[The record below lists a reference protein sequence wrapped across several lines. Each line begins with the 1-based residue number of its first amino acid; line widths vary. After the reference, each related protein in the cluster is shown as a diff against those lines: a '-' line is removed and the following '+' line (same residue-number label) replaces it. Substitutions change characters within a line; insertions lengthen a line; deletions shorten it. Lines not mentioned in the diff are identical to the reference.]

1 MSRTVR
7 RIVVC
12 LSQTDAVRG
21 RRSMREWHRA
31 VENRRRDYRVVAER
45 ASDVAYGR
53 LREMVLDLRLEPGA
67 FVNELSLATQ
77 LELGRMP
84 VREALARLAKDR
96 FITIVPRRGILVT
109 PLALDDV
116 LDMFEAR
123 EAIECGVAYIAA
135 SRATESDLQTLS
147 TLIRTVD
154 AARAAADFERF
165 LRDDHAVH
173 TFLVHMI
180 RNPLL
185 QDAADLLLLHT
196 LRFWRHYWK
205 NRPVRADAML
215 SHADLL
221 AALESHDPTRAEK
234 AMRDHLQASRQLVGL
249 LF

>member
-1 MSRTVR
+1 VALK
-7 RIVVC
+7 RIAD
-12 LSQTDAVRG
+12 Q
-21 RRSMREWHRA
+21 
-31 VENRRRDYRVVAER
+31 RRDHRVVAER

-53 LREMVLDLRLEPGA
+53 LQEMVLDLRLEPGA

-77 LELGRMP
+77 LGLGRMP

-96 FITIVPRRGILVT
+96 FITIVPRRGIIVT

-123 EAIECGVAYIAA
+123 EAIECGVAFIAA
-135 SRATESDLQTLS
+135 SRATEQDLQNLRS
-147 TLIRTVD
+147 LVATVD
-154 AARAAADFERF
+154 EARSSSDFEQF

-185 QDAADLLLLHT
+185 QDAADRLLLHS
-196 LRFWRHYWK
+196 LRFWRLYWK
-205 NRPVRADAML
+205 HRPAKPEAML

-221 AALESHDPTRAEK
+221 AALESHDPIRAEK
-234 AMRDHLQASRQLVGL
+234 AMRNHLQASRQLVQL